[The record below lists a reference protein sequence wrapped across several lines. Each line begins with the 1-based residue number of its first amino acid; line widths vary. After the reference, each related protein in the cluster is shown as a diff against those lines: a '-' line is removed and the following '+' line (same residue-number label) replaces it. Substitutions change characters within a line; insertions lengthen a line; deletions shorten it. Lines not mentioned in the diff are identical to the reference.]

1 MNETRALDLETPE
14 RQVDGEATTAE
25 AAPRAAAGDQ
35 SAAVPTRAD
44 AGMEARG
51 GGPPA
56 MWLHLPGRA
65 ARLVLPPLVVFVA
78 LLLLWQWY
86 AGTLG
91 TAGLVTLPPPTQ
103 VGSVLVAQ
111 RDILW
116 HHAQVTL
123 QETLV
128 GFAAALAAG
137 LICGTLIDFSPW
149 LRRALY
155 PLLVTSQTI
164 PIITIAPLLV
174 LWFGFELLSKT
185 LVVLLVCFFPIVIA
199 LADGLR
205 GADPELLKLYR
216 SFGAG
221 RIRLFWSVRLPGAL
235 PSLFSG
241 IRIAITYSVVGA
253 IFGEYVGADAGLAV
267 YMKLKQASFN
277 TAGVIAAIVVTAA
290 LSIALY
296 GAAALVER
304 LALPWYYAQRRATGA
319 GQK

>member
-1 MNETRALDLETPE
+1 MSDTRMVDLGTPE
-14 RQVDGEATTAE
+14 RTTGKTMSE
-25 AAPRAAAGDQ
+25 AALKA
-35 SAAVPTRAD
+35 
-44 AGMEARG
+44 E
-51 GGPPA
+51 PPA
-56 MWLHLPGRA
+56 GASRD
-65 ARLVLPPLVVFVA
+65 RLSGTWPRVLRRGVAIALPPLALFAA

-86 AGTLG
+86 AQTLG
-91 TAGLVTLPPPTQ
+91 ATGAVTLPPPTQ
-103 VGSVLVAQ
+103 VWSVLLTQ

-116 HHAQVTL
+116 YHTQVTL
-123 QETLV
+123 NETLV

-137 LICGTLIDFSPW
+137 LVCGTLIDFSSW

-164 PIITIAPLLV
+164 PIITLAPLLV
-174 LWFGFELLSKT
+174 LWFGFALLSKT
-185 LVVLLVCFFPIVIA
+185 IVVMLVCFFPIVVA

-205 GADPELLKLYR
+205 GADPELIKLYR

-221 RIRLFWSVRLPGAL
+221 KIRIFWSVRLPGAL

-253 IFGEYVGADAGLAV
+253 IFGEYVGANAGLAL

-277 TAGVIAAIVVTAA
+277 TAGVIAAIAVTAA
-290 LSIALY
+290 LSIMLY

-304 LALPWYYAQRRATGA
+304 LALPWYYAQRRSSGA
-319 GQK
+319 SQK